1 MVSWSPPSRVWYS
14 HVAISSETC
23 HRLVAITMTRQLTN
37 NVFEYEYICDVFEL

>member
-1 MVSWSPPSRVWYS
+1 MVAALEVWYS

-37 NVFEYEYICDVFEL
+37 NVFEYEYIYIYVM